1 MLSWWVLNLLN
12 GEGDLKVEVAKIE
25 LLKCDRCWHYES
37 SVGSHAEHT
46 TICDRCVSNLFGTG
60 EKRVY
65 A

>member
-1 MLSWWVLNLLN
+1 
-12 GEGDLKVEVAKIE
+12 
-25 LLKCDRCWHYES
+25 
-37 SVGSHAEHT
+37 VGSHAEHT

>member
-1 MLSWWVLNLLN
+1 MSKFNLLN
-12 GEGDLKVEVAKIE
+12 IEGDLKVEVAKIA

-37 SVGSHAEHT
+37 SVGSNAEHT
-46 TICDRCVSNLFGTG
+46 TICDRCVSNLFGMG